1 MHKDVKDVSE
11 LNFRTIFRLLAQRG
25 IVSDLSISDEKI
37 KQAQQQ
43 KQKIAYHNTELLLKQ
58 YKNIVWMLDC
68 FPATVAEELEQPL
81 ENVDELIDR
90 LDLEM
95 SMGNRK
101 LENRLESI
109 KKTRLALDRVNE
121 ALTILKKKPKDG
133 ERLYE
138 VLHLTYIADENLTHN
153 ELLYR
158 LNLSSRHYY
167 RLREEAIGILSLR
180 IWSAPSAELDF
191 WLDMLTI
198 LER

>member
-58 YKNIVWMLDC
+58 YKNIVWMLEC

-90 LDLEM
+90 LDLEV

-180 IWSAPSAELDF
+180 IWSAPSTELDF